1 MGGRGAWSYTRS
13 RLPNFKRAIIR
24 RSKLSDY
31 VLNPEKSKGK
41 DKFLKS
47 FGYSMRNH
55 ERLKKDLLHGL
66 KNNPVRVSEPN
77 KYGRIHYQV
86 NMELGL
92 NKKAKVVTVWVK
104 DKNDDYPRF
113 ETLRPYKGKKDDF

>member
-1 MGGRGAWSYTRS
+1 MGGRGKWSYTSGRIV
-13 RLPNFKRAIIR
+13 NYNKAVIR
-24 RSKLSDY
+24 RNKISDY
-31 VLNPEKSKGK
+31 VLNPSKAKGK

-47 FGYSMRNH
+47 LGYSMKNH
-55 ERLKKDLLHGL
+55 ERLKKDLLQGS

-86 NMELGL
+86 NMEIGID
-92 NKKAKVVTVWVK
+92 KKAKVVTVWVK
-104 DKNDDYPRF
+104 DKGDSAPRF